1 MADIHTLVRE
11 ARAWPYEEARRLVDR
26 LGGQA
31 PGKGYVLFQ
40 TGYGP
45 SGLPHIGTFGEVVRT
60 TMVRQAFEDMAPD
73 VRTRLFAFSD
83 DMDGMRSVPDNIPN
97 PEMLAE
103 QIGKPLTSVPDPFG
117 THESF
122 GHHNNALLREFL
134 DRFDFEY
141 EFRSA
146 TECYRSGEFDEVL
159 LAVLRHHEE
168 IIAVIAP
175 TLGRERR
182 ETYSPFLPV
191 CPRTG
196 RVLLARVAATDPDA
210 GTIVYEDEDGSKV
223 ETPVTGGR
231 CKLQWKAD
239 WAMRWAALSV
249 DYEMSGKDLI
259 DSVRLSGRICRIL
272 GGTPP
277 AGFTYELFLD
287 ENGEKISKSRG
298 NGLTV
303 DEWLD
308 YAPASSLGLFMY
320 NSPRKAKRLYFD
332 VIPRH
337 VDDWSRHLENF
348 ADQDWAGRIENP
360 YWHLRDVLPRT
371 AGGAEGDAACPSRR
385 EVLGGADLDA
395 GGEAERGRS
404 PVGFG
409 LLLNLA
415 AVCNTE
421 DPAVLWGFVSRY
433 APGTGPE
440 DDPNLDA
447 LIGHAIA
454 YYRDFVKP
462 KKNYRLPDDAER
474 EALAALLAR
483 LESLPADAGPES
495 IQSEIYEV
503 GKASGYEN
511 LREWFAVLYEVLL
524 GQSQG
529 PRFGSFVALYG
540 IAEMA
545 ALIRRVCDGES
556 IAAE

>member
-1 MADIHTLVRE
+1 MADLHALVRE

-26 LGGQA
+26 LGGRA
-31 PGKGYVLFQ
+31 PEKGYALFQ

-60 TMVRQAFEDMAPD
+60 TMVRQAFEDLAPD
-73 VRTRLFAFSD
+73 LETRLFAFSD

-97 PEMLAE
+97 AESLAE
-103 QIGKPLTSVPDPFG
+103 HVGKPLTSVPDPFG

-122 GHHNNALLREFL
+122 GHHNNALLRAFL
-134 DRFDFEY
+134 DRFGFDY
-141 EFRSA
+141 EFKSA
-146 TECYRSGEFDEVL
+146 TECYRSGEFDEML
-159 LAVLRHHEE
+159 LAVLRRHDE
-168 IIAVIAP
+168 IVAVIAP

-182 ETYSPFLPV
+182 ETYSPFLPL

-210 GTIVYEDEDGSKV
+210 GTIVYEDEDGAKV

-239 WAMRWAALSV
+239 WAMRWAALAV

-272 GGTPP
+272 GGAPP

-308 YAPASSLGLFMY
+308 YAPASSLGLYMY
-320 NSPRKAKRLYFD
+320 NAPRKAKRLYFD

-337 VDDWSRHLENF
+337 VDDWARHLESF
-348 ADQDWAGRIENP
+348 ADQDWAARIENP
-360 YWHLRDVLPRT
+360 YWHLRDILPR
-371 AGGAEGDAACPSRR
+371 AGGAKRGAARPSRR
-385 EVLGGADLDA
+385 EILGGAELDA
-395 GGEAERGRS
+395 GGEADGGRS
-404 PVGFG
+404 PVAFG

-433 APGTGPE
+433 APGTGSE
-440 DDPNLDA
+440 DDPGLDA

-462 KKNYRLPDDAER
+462 KKSYRLPDEAER
-474 EALAALLAR
+474 GALAALLAR
-483 LESLPADAGPES
+483 LERLPADAGPES

-503 GKASGYEN
+503 GKACGYEN
-511 LREWFAVLYEVLL
+511 LREWFAMLYEVLL